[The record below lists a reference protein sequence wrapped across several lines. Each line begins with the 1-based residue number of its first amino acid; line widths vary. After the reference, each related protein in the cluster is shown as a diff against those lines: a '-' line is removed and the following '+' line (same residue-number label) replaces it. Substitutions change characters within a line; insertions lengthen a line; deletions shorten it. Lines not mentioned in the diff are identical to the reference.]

1 LASVIDEFHPALPR
15 SVLLLFIVLNSGFN
29 SDRIPMTL
37 EGRRVLFISYNGML
51 DPLGQSQVLPY
62 LRELAQRGVRF
73 TLLSFER
80 PKAFTPEGVA
90 QCKQLREKLKTQGIE
105 WHWLRYHQRPSL
117 PATMYD
123 VAAGYRKAARLV
135 RRNRIEMVH
144 ARSHIPAT
152 IAVALKRRFGIRMI
166 FDLRGLMAEEYVDAE
181 HWREG
186 GLPYRITK
194 AAERRILTVSDGIV
208 TLTERIWPIIKEW
221 EGLRGRTVHHEVIPC
236 CVDLS
241 LFKFSDEERAQ
252 RRSELGLGQRLTL
265 AYSGSLDGWYLTEK
279 MADFFAAFLKQNR
292 EAHLLWLTTGS
303 HDRVRQL
310 MQARNVGPEN
320 YSVRAA
326 ASAEV
331 PSYLAAADV
340 GLAFIKRCVS
350 KLASSPTKNGEYLA
364 CGLPLVINA
373 GVGDSDLL
381 INQWQAGVLL
391 EDFSEEDYLK
401 AARQIEAVVR
411 EPSVRKS
418 ARSIAEQVFNLKTI
432 AGERY
437 ASLYEKVLEQD

>member
-1 LASVIDEFHPALPR
+1 MA
-15 SVLLLFIVLNSGFN
+15 
-29 SDRIPMTL
+29 L

-62 LRELAQRGVRF
+62 LRELTKRGVQF

-80 PKAFTPEGVA
+80 AKAFTPAGIAE
-90 QCKQLREKLKTQGIE
+90 CDELRERLKTQGIE
-105 WHWLRYHQRPSL
+105 WHWLRYHQRPSI
-117 PATMYD
+117 PATIYD
-123 VAAGYRKAARLV
+123 VWAGYRKAAALV

-144 ARSHIPAT
+144 ARGHIPAT
-152 IAVALKRRFGIRMI
+152 IALALKRRFGIRMI

-194 AAERRILTVSDGIV
+194 AAERRILTATDGIV
-208 TLTERIWPIIKEW
+208 TLTERIWPIIREW
-221 EGLRGRTVHHEVIPC
+221 DGLRGRAVHHEVIPC

-241 LFKFSDEERAQ
+241 LFKFSDDERMR
-252 RRSELGLGQRLTL
+252 RRSELKLGDKLTMV
-265 AYSGSLDGWYLTEK
+265 YSGSLDGWYLTEQ
-279 MADFFAAFLKQNR
+279 MADFFAAFLKHNR
-292 EAHLLWLTTGS
+292 DAHLLWLTTGS
-303 HDRVRQL
+303 HDRVREL
-310 MQARNVGPEN
+310 MRARNVEPGN
-320 YSVRAA
+320 YSVQAV
-326 ASAEV
+326 ASRDV

-340 GLAFIKRCVS
+340 GLAFIKRCMS

-381 INQWQAGVLL
+381 INEWRAGVLI
-391 EDFSEEDYLK
+391 EDFSEDDFAK
-401 AARQIEAVVR
+401 AARAIENIVR
-411 EPSVRKS
+411 EPSVKES
-418 ARSIAEQVFNLKTI
+418 ARDVAEKVFNLETI

-437 ASLYEKVLEQD
+437 AALYEKVLATD

>member
-1 LASVIDEFHPALPR
+1 MA
-15 SVLLLFIVLNSGFN
+15 
-29 SDRIPMTL
+29 L

-62 LRELAQRGVRF
+62 LRELAKRGVQF

-80 PKAFTPEGVA
+80 DKAFTPAGVA
-90 QCKQLREKLKTQGIE
+90 QCEQLREKLKTQGIE
-105 WHWLRYHQRPSL
+105 WHWLRYHQRPSI
-117 PATMYD
+117 PATIYD
-123 VAAGYRKAARLV
+123 VLAGIRKASGLV

-144 ARSHIPAT
+144 ARGHIPAT
-152 IAVALKRRFGIRMI
+152 IALALKRRFGVKMI

-194 AAERRILTVSDGIV
+194 AAERRILAATDGIV
-208 TLTERIWPIIKEW
+208 TLTERIWPIIREW
-221 EGLRGRTVHHEVIPC
+221 QGLRGRAVHHEVIPC

-241 LFKFSDEERAQ
+241 LFKFSDEDRAR
-252 RRSELGLGQRLTL
+252 RRSELGLGDRLTMV
-265 AYSGSLDGWYLTEK
+265 YSGSLDGWYLTEQ
-279 MADFFAAFLKQNR
+279 MADFFASFLKQNR
-292 EAHLLWLTTGS
+292 DAHLLWLTTGS
-303 HDRVRQL
+303 HDRVREL
-310 MQARNVGPEN
+310 MRARNVDAEN
-320 YSVRAA
+320 FSVRAV

-331 PSYLAAADV
+331 ASYLAAADV

-350 KLASSPTKNGEYLA
+350 KIASSPTKNGEYLA

-381 INQWQAGVLL
+381 INEWKAGVLL
-391 EDFSEEDYLK
+391 EDFGEEDYLK
-401 AARQIEAVVR
+401 AGREIELIAADREARKKARAV
-411 EPSVRKS
+411 
-418 ARSIAEQVFNLKTI
+418 AEQVFNLQTI

-437 ASLYEKVLEQD
+437 ASLYEAVLDRMT